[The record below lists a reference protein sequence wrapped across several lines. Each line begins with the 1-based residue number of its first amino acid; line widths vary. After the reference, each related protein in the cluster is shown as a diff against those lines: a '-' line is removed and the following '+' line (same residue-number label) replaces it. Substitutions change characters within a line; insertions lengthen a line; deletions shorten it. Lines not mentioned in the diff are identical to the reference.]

1 MSLISMNDTVSV
13 CCVMMEAHNVRRTW
27 GVSEQKIVAARQGW
41 KCALC
46 PVMLPASFELDH
58 ETALWAGGLDCYETN
73 AQALC
78 NACHAAKSQRE
89 NIARQKQLR
98 EARIAAIEKAR
109 RDSPLEE
116 IQEPERPRKKRA
128 APITSPDYVDPLL
141 DNPFLKY
148 AFIPLAQPSTPG
160 PGMQPSG

>member
-1 MSLISMNDTVSV
+1 MK
-13 CCVMMEAHNVRRTW
+13 AHNVRRSW
-27 GVSEQKIVAARQGW
+27 GVSEQKIVAARQAW

-58 ETALWAGGLDCYETN
+58 ATPLWNGGLDCYETN

-78 NACHAAKSQRE
+78 NSCHGEKSQRE

-98 EARIAAIEKAR
+98 EARIAAIENAR

-116 IQEPERPRKKRA
+116 IQRPGRKKREV
-128 APITSPDYVDPLL
+128 PIMSPAYIDPLL

-148 AFIPLAQPSTPG
+148 AFVPSSRG
-160 PGMQPSG
+160 VRCVNQKYRRRQ